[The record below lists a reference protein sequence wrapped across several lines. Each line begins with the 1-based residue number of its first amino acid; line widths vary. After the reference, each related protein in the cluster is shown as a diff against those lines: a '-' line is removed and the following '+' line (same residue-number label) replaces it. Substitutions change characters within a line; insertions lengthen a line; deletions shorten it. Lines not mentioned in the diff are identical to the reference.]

1 MTVGDFV
8 TLISGWALGLLTMY
22 FPLRQQRK
30 QAQRAEDRANRE
42 AAASF
47 LESVAGSLRCIE
59 RELRERKVPPHDC
72 GHKFETLL
80 RDHYKQT
87 LQPHLNDEARKELDE
102 LKKLANQAR
111 LVDGQIYEALRE
123 VGLTESEAAS
133 GVHEGIHDPAKD
145 PVQEK
150 WLIRMRQVA
159 GELEGQAAG
168 LASRPQ
174 V

>member
-1 MTVGDFV
+1 MTASDFV
-8 TLISGWALGLLTMY
+8 PLISGWALGLLTMY

-47 LESVAGSLRCIE
+47 LASVAGSLRCIE
-59 RELRERKVPPHDC
+59 RELSERKPPHEC
-72 GHKFETLL
+72 GHKFELLL
-80 RDHYKQT
+80 RDYYEQT
-87 LQPHLNDEARKELDE
+87 LGPYLNDQARKDLRE
-102 LKKLANQAR
+102 LKELANQAR
-111 LVDGQIYEALRE
+111 LIDGQIYQALRE
-123 VGLTESEAAS
+123 MGLTESEAAS
-133 GVHEGIHDPAKD
+133 GAHEGIHDPAKD